1 MSRVSSNLLEG
12 LTADPTLGD
21 GTSPGKPPEP
31 DDCYGCCSTHGINL
45 DGNMDD
51 STLVDN
57 NRPGNMVDSALVD
70 NNRPGDE
77 GRTAAQNQISSTQGI
92 GISDVSLPKVSFRDT
107 VVGRTKTG
115 SVVSEIPELDV
126 LIGDDNFRFE
136 VQDEERCSVKMDN
149 VDGSHTMHVVDMPL
163 QEPVE
168 RYGPWMQ
175 VVPCKIGGV
184 CCAKKGLEQ

>member
-1 MSRVSSNLLEG
+1 MHVSGRRHEAEWRAWLEKEDIRKARG

-136 VQDEERCSVKMDN
+136 VQDGTPTIDFF
-149 VDGSHTMHVVDMPL
+149 
-163 QEPVE
+163 
-168 RYGPWMQ
+168 
-175 VVPCKIGGV
+175 
-184 CCAKKGLEQ
+184 